1 MKPDRSLDRE
11 SFQTFLAN
19 AFLVQDSGIDAR
31 SLSAFVKIQRSIATG
46 ACNMDNALRL
56 IAEHARNVAGA
67 TGVAIALLETDQL
80 VYRAGSGSAS
90 GQVGRHVTAVLSA
103 PAHHTGKEILRV
115 ENAQE
120 DSRIEADICRQYGGT
135 SLLMLPIYREHVV
148 AGVMEVIFSEEHTFR
163 DHEVRAY
170 RLLTGLV
177 EDAMGCVAA
186 SGKLADEQ
194 SETIPQAVAQIV
206 SQVQK
211 FYGDDA
217 PAPMVSPEPWL
228 QQACAAAAGGS
239 PKPSPSTKSTAVA
252 AVAEKNVFLSEVLRK
267 ATAAAAAGA
276 LLIIGWVA
284 FMHHGATVDNGTV
297 SERSNLAV
305 SPMLPDASKPL
316 PTVPSDTRGVL
327 STTSERRLPGFTRK
341 RVNANEVDYIADDV
355 TMKVFTPRYN
365 APPAQRWTRQVK
377 YGNDVTVR
385 YFANQPAGRAG
396 STAGD
401 QPDHSSSVSK

>member
-31 SLSAFVKIQRSIATG
+31 SLSAFVKIQKSIATG
-46 ACNMDNALRL
+46 ACSMDNALRL

-67 TGVAIALLETDQL
+67 TGVAIALLEADQL
-80 VYRAGSGSAS
+80 VYRSGSGSAS
-90 GQVGRHVTAVLSA
+90 SQVGRHVTAILSA
-103 PAHHTGKEILRV
+103 SSHHTGKEILRV

-177 EDAMGCVAA
+177 EDAMGCVAV
-186 SGKLADEQ
+186 SGKLADELP
-194 SETIPQAVAQIV
+194 ETIPQAVAQIV

-217 PAPMVSPEPWL
+217 PEPVVSPEPL
-228 QQACAAAAGGS
+228 PQACAVAAGAS
-239 PKPSPSTKSTAVA
+239 PKLPPPMKTAPVA
-252 AVAEKNVFLSEVLRK
+252 VMLEKNVFLSEVLRK
-267 ATAAAAAGA
+267 ATAAAAAAA
-276 LLIIGWVA
+276 LVIIGWVA
-284 FMHHGATVDNGTV
+284 YMHHEATFDNG
-297 SERSNLAV
+297 AV
-305 SPMLPDASKPL
+305 SDSSNPAVPSMLPAASKPL
-316 PTVPSDTRGVL
+316 PTLPTDTNGVL
-327 STTSERRLPGFTRK
+327 RTPSERRLLGFTRK

-355 TMKVFTPRYN
+355 TMRVFTPRYN

-385 YFANQPAGRAG
+385 YFTNQPAGRAA

-401 QPDHSSSVSK
+401 QPDRSSSVSK